1 MLNSKKHSL
10 NYLRFA
16 NILITTSSVVIS
28 CFLMLL
34 RLPGMEL
41 LGISPNW
48 LLIWVVAW
56 GMKRRVWQGAIAGI
70 ALGYIADGL
79 SVASPSHIL
88 SLFSVGVLTASLQKH
103 KYIGEDFI
111 SVALIVFFM
120 TIVAE
125 TTFAIQYVGQEIAP
139 LDQIWQQYQRI
150 TITSAIINSL
160 WSPAFYYPCDR
171 WWSRVRY
178 LEKMQSR
185 KSLKH

>member
-1 MLNSKKHSL
+1 MLNSNKYSL
-10 NYLRFA
+10 NYLRFS
-16 NILITTSSVVIS
+16 NIVFTTASVAIC

-41 LGISPNW
+41 LGMSPNW

-56 GMKRRVWQGAIAGI
+56 SMKRSVWQGAIAGI
-70 ALGYIADGL
+70 ALGYIYDGL

-88 SLFSVGVLTASLQKH
+88 SLFSVGVLTASLQKQ

-111 SVALIVFFM
+111 SVALIVFLM

-125 TTFAIQYVGQEIAP
+125 TTFAIQYIGQEIAP
-139 LDQIWQQYQRI
+139 IGQIWQQYQRI
-150 TITSAIINSL
+150 TIISAIINSL

-171 WWSRVRY
+171 WWSKVRY

-185 KSLKH
+185 KLLKH

>member
-1 MLNSKKHSL
+1 M
-10 NYLRFA
+10 
-16 NILITTSSVVIS
+16 
-28 CFLMLL
+28 ML

-56 GMKRRVWQGAIAGI
+56 SVKRTVWHGAVAGV
-70 ALGYIADGL
+70 ALGYIYDGL
-79 SVASPSHIL
+79 STASPSHIF
-88 SLFSVGVLTASLQKH
+88 SLFSVGVLTASLQKQ

-125 TTFAIQYVGQEIAP
+125 TTFAIQYLWLKIVP
-139 LDQIWQQYQRI
+139 LSQIWQQYQRI
-150 TITSAIINSL
+150 TIASAIINSL

-171 WWSRVRY
+171 WWSRVRH
-178 LEKMQSR
+178 LEKMQER
-185 KSLKH
+185 K

>member
-1 MLNSKKHSL
+1 M
-10 NYLRFA
+10 
-16 NILITTSSVVIS
+16 
-28 CFLMLL
+28 ML

-56 GMKRRVWQGAIAGI
+56 SVKRTVWHGAVAGV
-70 ALGYIADGL
+70 ALGYIYDGL
-79 SVASPSHIL
+79 STASPSHIF
-88 SLFSVGVLTASLQKH
+88 SLFSVGVLTASLQKQ

-125 TTFAIQYVGQEIAP
+125 TTFAVQYLWLKIAP
-139 LDQIWQQYQRI
+139 LSQIWQQYQRI
-150 TITSAIINSL
+150 AIASAIINSL

-178 LEKMQSR
+178 LEKMQER
-185 KSLKH
+185 K